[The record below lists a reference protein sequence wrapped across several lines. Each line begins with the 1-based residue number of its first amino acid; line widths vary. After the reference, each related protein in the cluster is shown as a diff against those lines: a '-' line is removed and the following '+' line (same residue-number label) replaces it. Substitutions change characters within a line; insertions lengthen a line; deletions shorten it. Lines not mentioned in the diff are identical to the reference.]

1 MCLKLKIKI
10 KWSLIWIQSSI
21 IIPVIKYF
29 SWRWFLTSQ
38 VLKRLPV
45 SMETAWSCWRCSVFS
60 GVLWSRWPRAS
71 DWSITLKHYGL
82 SVAWSCV
89 LFSALMKDNL
99 FSSLWNHRNCIFDHV
114 KTGNPWRSC
123 ASRLLLHGRLS
134 PSAGDGAQL
143 HQTGFSATLMFI
155 SLFPLEN

>member
-1 MCLKLKIKI
+1 MCLKLKIKT
-10 KWSLIWIQSSI
+10 KWSLVWIQSSI
-21 IIPVIKYF
+21 IIPVNKYF

-45 SMETAWSCWRCSVFS
+45 SMETASSCWRCSVFS
-60 GVLWSRWPRAS
+60 GGLWSSWPRAS

-82 SVAWSCV
+82 VILYA
-89 LFSALMKDNL
+89 F
-99 FSSLWNHRNCIFDHV
+99 
-114 KTGNPWRSC
+114 
-123 ASRLLLHGRLS
+123 SRLSWRIIYSHHSEITGTASLIMSKQEIHGGHAPRASCLHGRLS
-134 PSAGDGAQL
+134 PSAGDGAQV